1 MTSPAHRSESSASDA
16 LEATPENLDAVLAV
30 IRCPE
35 CGGRMLPERPDV
47 VCVNGHVVPVVDGYL
62 DATGARAVAS
72 AATAKTFESFG
83 YEWTTCSPDVLE
95 EDKLYA
101 AHYLRDLDL
110 PGLAGR
116 LGLDAGC
123 GRGRYT
129 RFLAPHLS
137 QLVALDGSDAVR
149 SAAANMRDLKNTVV
163 LRSDLLSGS
172 VCRRELWFRRFLWR
186 PAPPRGSPRRLRLPG
201 RAARAWR
208 RHDPLSLQPPRSPR
222 SAAGS
227 VSPPR
232 PGFAATRC
240 ACRIRSYAPLCYP
253 LAALLW
259 LGVVLPGK
267 LGDVAHIEK
276 LSSLPMATY
285 RGKPARTLVLLDS
298 FDRLSAPVEH
308 RYVWADLAPWFEEA
322 GLVVD
327 VHRVRVGLVRGRPP
341 ACRLRL
347 GPGAVA

>member
-1 MTSPAHRSESSASDA
+1 
-16 LEATPENLDAVLAV
+16 
-30 IRCPE
+30 
-35 CGGRMLPERPDV
+35 MLPERPDV

-83 YEWTTCSPDVLE
+83 YEWTTFSDVLE

-163 LRSDLLSGS
+163 LRSDL
-172 VCRRELWFRRFLWR
+172 RRAPFADESFGFVASYGVLHHLEDPRAGFDYLVGLLR
-186 PAPPRGSPRRLRLPG
+186 PAAS
-201 RAARAWR
+201 
-208 RHDPLSLQPPRSPR
+208 
-222 SAAGS
+222 
-227 VSPPR
+227 
-232 PGFAATRC
+232 
-240 ACRIRSYAPLCYP
+240 
-253 LAALLW
+253 
-259 LGVVLPGK
+259 
-267 LGDVAHIEK
+267 
-276 LSSLPMATY
+276 
-285 RGKPARTLVLLDS
+285 
-298 FDRLSAPVEH
+298 
-308 RYVWADLAPWFEEA
+308 
-322 GLVVD
+322 
-327 VHRVRVGLVRGRPP
+327 
-341 ACRLRL
+341 
-347 GPGAVA
+347 

>member
-1 MTSPAHRSESSASDA
+1 MDEELTAPAHRSETSASDA
-16 LEATPENLDAVLAV
+16 LETTPENLDAVLAV
-30 IRCPE
+30 MRCPE
-35 CGGRMLPERPDV
+35 CGGHMLPERPDV
-47 VCVNGHVVPVVDGYL
+47 ACVNGHVLPVVDGYL

-83 YEWTTCSPDVLE
+83 YEWTTFSDVLE

-101 AHYLRDLDL
+101 EHYLRDLDL
-110 PGLAGR
+110 PRLAGR

-149 SAAANMRDLKNTVV
+149 SAAANMADLKNTIV
-163 LRSDLLSGS
+163 LRSDL
-172 VCRRELWFRRFLWR
+172 RRAPFADESFGFVASYGVLHHLEDPRAGFDFLVGLLAPGGVMTLYLYSRPERRG
-186 PAPPRGSPRRLRLPG
+186 PRGIGLAAAAWLRRYTVRMPHPALR
-201 RAARAWR
+201 A
-208 RHDPLSLQPPRSPR
+208 
-222 SAAGS
+222 
-227 VSPPR
+227 
-232 PGFAATRC
+232 
-240 ACRIRSYAPLCYP
+240 LCYP

-259 LGVVLPGK
+259 IGVVLPGK
-267 LGDVAHIEK
+267 LGDVAHVEK

-285 RGKPARTLVLLDS
+285 RGKPARTLVLDS

-327 VHRVRVGLVRGRPP
+327 AYRDESGWFVVAHRP
-341 ACRLRL
+341 AD
-347 GPGAVA
+347 